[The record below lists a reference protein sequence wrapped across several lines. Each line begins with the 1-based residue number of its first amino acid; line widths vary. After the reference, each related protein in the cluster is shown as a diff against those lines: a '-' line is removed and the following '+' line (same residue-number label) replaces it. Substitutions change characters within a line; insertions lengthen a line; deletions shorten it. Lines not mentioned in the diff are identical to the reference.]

1 MGGKIPFIFTEII
14 PYIGLFVFIV
24 LVNLI
29 YKKKIKFSK
38 TNMERFNKIKNSEIY
53 QRFIGRALLSGK
65 AISLL
70 NLFLYFIIF
79 VILNIVF
86 ITAIDVKPK
95 PESEWYRTDGVMIK
109 VYTKGTNRSDP
120 FIEILSNNGEKIKF
134 RYAKNNNIKESL
146 QGQKATIYS
155 QRFLDNINE
164 PRIAKLIDENGT
176 VLISPDM
183 YDYKSRLQSYN
194 DILSYKPF
202 LICLF
207 ILLLIYLIN
216 GNKNSNKNKNLSQ
229 TKHHNG

>member
-65 AISLL
+65 AI
-70 NLFLYFIIF
+70 
-79 VILNIVF
+79 NIVF

-155 QRFLDNINE
+155 QRFPNNINE
-164 PRIAKLIDENGT
+164 PRIAKLTDENGT

-183 YDYKSRLQSYN
+183 YDYKNRLQSYN
-194 DILSYKPF
+194 DILSYKSF
-202 LICLF
+202 LICL
-207 ILLLIYLIN
+207 ILLLLIYFIN
-216 GNKNSNKNKNLSQ
+216 GKKNSNKNQNSSQ
-229 TKHHNG
+229 TKE